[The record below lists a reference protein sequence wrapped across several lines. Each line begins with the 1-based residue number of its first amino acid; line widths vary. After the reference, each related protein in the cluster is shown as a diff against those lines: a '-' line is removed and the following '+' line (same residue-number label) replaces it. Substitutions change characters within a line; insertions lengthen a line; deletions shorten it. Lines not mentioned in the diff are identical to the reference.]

1 MRSLI
6 WTSRD
11 GNQQKPAAAPCTA
24 AQASRRWHAHSKA
37 NKRHNKHLHNL
48 GELAMRSY
56 WKKISRS
63 IGLTVNYLAGG
74 ERNRAGYSAAIQG
87 TRA

>member
-1 MRSLI
+1 MRGGAGI
-6 WTSRD
+6 PAMARA
-11 GNQQKPAAAPCTA
+11 QQ
-24 AQASRRWHAHSKA
+24 A
-37 NKRHNKHLHNL
+37 NKRHYKHLHNL

-56 WKKISRS
+56 WEKISRS

-74 ERNRAGYSAAIQG
+74 ERNRAGYSASIQG

>member
-1 MRSLI
+1 MH
-6 WTSRD
+6 
-11 GNQQKPAAAPCTA
+11 GGAGVPAMAR
-24 AQASRRWHAHSKA
+24 AQKA

-74 ERNRAGYSAAIQG
+74 ERNRAGYSASIQG

>member
-1 MRSLI
+1 MH
-6 WTSRD
+6 
-11 GNQQKPAAAPCTA
+11 GGAGVPAMACAQQ
-24 AQASRRWHAHSKA
+24 A

-63 IGLTVNYLAGG
+63 IGLTVNYLADG

>member
-1 MRSLI
+1 MHGGTGVPAMARA
-6 WTSRD
+6 
-11 GNQQKPAAAPCTA
+11 QQ
-24 AQASRRWHAHSKA
+24 A

-56 WKKISRS
+56 WEKISRS
-63 IGLTVNYLAGG
+63 IGLTVNYLADG